1 MEQNKL
7 FATKNILTVIFITS
21 LLVLASFTFSFWQ
34 TPDYKSS
41 SKLLVI
47 FNQENID
54 TYTASRTANY
64 VTGILSE
71 AVYSESFINLV
82 FKSETKLIDNLGSRT
97 ETRQKNWKQAVK
109 IKVLENKGIMIIDVF
124 GKNRSQTA
132 FLAGAVTRTIVD
144 NHGVYDGSG
153 DRVAIRVL
161 DEPSIY
167 ESWAVTKIIR
177 DTLIGLMAGLVLGL
191 TFIIIFPNHRI
202 FDFKSK
208 KKLPI
213 NYYNN
218 QPEMSRP
225 IRQTANNYNTPSFNT
240 KQPSKTEAV
249 SQPQPTNN
257 FNNQENTIKTNNPW
271 LEEYY
276 EENLPEKS
284 K

>member
-1 MEQNKL
+1 MEQNNL
-7 FATKNILTVIFITS
+7 FATKNILTIIFITS
-21 LLVLASFTFSFWQ
+21 LLVLVAFIFSFWQ

-64 VTGILSE
+64 VTGILGE

-82 FKSETKLIDNLGSRT
+82 FKSETKLIDNLGSRA
-97 ETRQKNWKQAVK
+97 ETRQKSWKQAVK

-124 GKNRSQTA
+124 GENRSQTA
-132 FLAGAVTRTIVD
+132 LLAGAVTKTIVD
-144 NHGVYDGSG
+144 NHGVYDGSD
-153 DRVAIRVL
+153 DRVTIRVL

-167 ESWAVTKIIR
+167 ENWALTKIIR
-177 DTLIGLMAGLVLGL
+177 DTLIGLTAGLVLGL
-191 TFIIIFPNHRI
+191 TFVIIFPNHQI
-202 FDFKSK
+202 FAFKPK
-208 KKLPI
+208 RRFPV

-225 IRQTANNYNTPSFNT
+225 VRQTAVNYNTPSFNT
-240 KQPSKTEAV
+240 KQSSPAI
-249 SQPQPTNN
+249 QPTATKDINN
-257 FNNQENTIKTNNPW
+257 EENKIKTNNPW

-276 EENLPEKS
+276 EENLPDKS
-284 K
+284 N